1 MSPRDQRSERSLGG
15 GGGKYPRDRDR
26 QRERERERDAYYKYN
41 RGSNRDSRDGR
52 NRDRSPKDRKSWQD
66 HRGGRHQVQ
75 DRGGGKFLGLKLA
88 QSYNNCNSITVF

>member
-1 MSPRDQRSERSLGG
+1 MLRVIKKSAYAIYEWS
-15 GGGKYPRDRDR
+15 

-75 DRGGGKFLGLKLA
+75 DRGGGKFL
-88 QSYNNCNSITVF
+88 S